1 MGELCMGEWF
11 SLLNW
16 NEITLKIKASLRLG
30 WRISNSFKVMKFI
43 YAIFAH
49 RCYFYLSLDW
59 VGLPYS
65 SECSVHICC
74 HNQPALSESKHS
86 SLAKWGF
93 KCLKTNVATHQLYYS
108 WWCSSLAWQTT
119 PGSHCRGKNLVE
131 RMEVVVALLLVVIS
145 ELQKFLRLFI
155 SVQIFVTR
163 LSWYTQ
169 RWCCA
174 HSSSATSLWLL
185 TSWCPPHP
193 SCINFDPAPCPSG
206 VENEKL
212 KNEENTIL

>member
-1 MGELCMGEWF
+1 MPFLP
-11 SLLNW
+11 
-16 NEITLKIKASLRLG
+16 
-30 WRISNSFKVMKFI
+30 
-43 YAIFAH
+43 H
-49 RCYFYLSLDW
+49 RCYFYLSLDC

-108 WWCSSLAWQTT
+108 WWCSSLAWRQTT
-119 PGSHCRGKNLVE
+119 PGSHCRGKNLV
-131 RMEVVVALLLVVIS
+131 ALLLVIIS

-169 RWCCA
+169 RL
-174 HSSSATSLWLL
+174 SSFCSFFICHFTL
-185 TSWCPPHP
+185 TIFGWCPPHLSSIKFDLPSP
-193 SCINFDPAPCPSG
+193 SCIKK
-206 VENEKL
+206 EKL
-212 KNEENTIL
+212 